1 MNPFF
6 QTLAV
11 AVLTAITSSG
21 FTGLIMFFINR
32 HDSKHDLLMGLGHDR
47 IFALAG
53 EYIKRGYITRE
64 EYDNLNTYIY
74 QPYRKRGGNG
84 TGEKLMQEVNKLPMR
99 EEGE

>member
-74 QPYRKRGGNG
+74 QPYRARGGNG
-84 TGEKLMQEVNKLPMR
+84 TGEKLMNEVEKLPMR